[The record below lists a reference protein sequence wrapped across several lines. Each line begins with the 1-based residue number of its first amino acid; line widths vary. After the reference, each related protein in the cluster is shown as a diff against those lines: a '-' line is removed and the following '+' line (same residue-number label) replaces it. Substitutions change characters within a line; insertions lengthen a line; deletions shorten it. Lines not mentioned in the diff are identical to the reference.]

1 MTMTRERAT
10 RELVPVDAGERIDAL
25 DILRGLALFG
35 MILVHFHQRT
45 RREVHGFEDLIG
57 WAVYVLVEQK
67 AWGTFAFL
75 FGSGFGILLRR
86 LEARHVRVTPVY
98 LRRLAMLAI
107 FGIIA
112 DICFGFR
119 ILFSYAC
126 SGLVLFV
133 IRRWRTRALLVAAA
147 VSACARPVAAEITAW
162 YGWWTGAAPAG
173 DAGAALRQSIEAAA
187 QQSDYFKVLAA
198 RWALFAGSFPHTWR
212 DLLPDINLALFIL
225 GFLAVRH
232 HVLDEPTRHAKLI
245 TRWMTFGA
253 VSWALSWL
261 LLPHLPAMPA
271 PGAGWPLADGL
282 GLIHDQWL
290 CLTYIGGV
298 VLLLAFR
305 PAWTD
310 RLAVFGD
317 AGRLALTN
325 YMLQA
330 AVLDVLASGYGFAL
344 NLRPSVYAPAAVV
357 FFGAEAAASR
367 AWLTRYRFGPLEW
380 LWRTVT
386 YARFQ
391 PLRRSA
397 AVERPAAV

>member
-1 MTMTRERAT
+1 
-10 RELVPVDAGERIDAL
+10 
-25 DILRGLALFG
+25 
-35 MILVHFHQRT
+35 
-45 RREVHGFEDLIG
+45 
-57 WAVYVLVEQK
+57 
-67 AWGTFAFL
+67 
-75 FGSGFGILLRR
+75 
-86 LEARHVRVTPVY
+86 
-98 LRRLAMLAI
+98 
-107 FGIIA
+107 
-112 DICFGFR
+112 
-119 ILFSYAC
+119 
-126 SGLVLFV
+126 
-133 IRRWRTRALLVAAA
+133 
-147 VSACARPVAAEITAW
+147 
-162 YGWWTGAAPAG
+162 
-173 DAGAALRQSIEAAA
+173 
-187 QQSDYFKVLAA
+187 
-198 RWALFAGSFPHTWR
+198 
-212 DLLPDINLALFIL
+212 
-225 GFLAVRH
+225 
-232 HVLDEPTRHAKLI
+232 
-245 TRWMTFGA
+245 MTFGA